1 MSKTRTCSFNYI
13 YINQI
18 SLSKLIQIQNYDSCE
33 YLCAFESNNMV
44 KGFVRFSN
52 PIQIEKVKRMLS
64 KLIGCDVNVE
74 REKNNDQYYK
84 SMLALHPNN
93 IECGNPAKRRIK
105 NVELI
110 KQLEEKEKTLEEKQ
124 KQIEEKE
131 RDIEEKE
138 KQIETLEEENSVITT
153 VLRQNQDVLNNFI
166 EAYKAAKD
174 NDAEQMKQIME
185 LCITIAKNTPTTTN
199 IINATNNNNNTNNSF
214 NLNFFLNEQCKDAMD
229 IFEFVKGI
237 HINLDDIMMF
247 KNVSH
252 AEGVTRIFDKA
263 YKDVELQKR
272 PIHCTDVKR
281 ETLYVRNEDRWIND
295 ETKKLIERA
304 MDLLSNRSFRELYQ
318 WKNANPGYMES
329 EDLMT
334 EYSIIM
340 RNLLGGRTD
349 NEIEENH
356 KKFIRNIARTAQV
369 DKTKSL
375 C

>member
-1 MSKTRTCSFNYI
+1 
-13 YINQI
+13 
-18 SLSKLIQIQNYDSCE
+18 
-33 YLCAFESNNMV
+33 MV

-52 PIQIEKVKRMLS
+52 PIHIEKVKRMLS

-281 ETLYVRNEDRWIND
+281 ETLYVRNEDKWIND